1 MSKTKPS
8 QIRAMEKYQK
18 ENIKRYV
25 VKLNKKTDAGMIAYL
40 EGKQAQTAFKNGL
53 KAIMAIKNYG
63 IQYVKKHETFLR
75 IERFDTYAEL
85 QKRVREIEDDVDM
98 LFINQERRK

>member
-1 MSKTKPS
+1 MKTTEAQK
-8 QIRAMEKYQK
+8 RAIDKYQK
-18 ENIKRYV
+18 ANIRRYV
-25 VKLNKKTDAGMIAYL
+25 VKLNKNTDADMIAYL

-63 IQYVKKHETFLR
+63 IQYVKKHESFLR
-75 IERFDTYAEL
+75 IERFSTYEEL

>member
-1 MSKTKPS
+1 MMTSEAQK
-8 QIRAMEKYQK
+8 RAIDKYQK
-18 ENIKRYV
+18 ANIRRYV
-25 VKLNKKTDAGMIAYL
+25 VKLNKNTDGDMIAYL

-75 IERFDTYAEL
+75 IERFGTYAEL
-85 QKRVREIEDDVDM
+85 QKRVSEIEDDVDM

>member
-1 MSKTKPS
+1 MKTTEAQK
-8 QIRAMEKYQK
+8 RAIDKYQK
-18 ENIKRYV
+18 ANIRRYV
-25 VKLNKKTDAGMIAYL
+25 VKLNKNTDGDMIAYL

-63 IQYVKKHETFLR
+63 IQYVKKHESFLR

>member
-1 MSKTKPS
+1 MKTTNA
-8 QIRAMEKYQK
+8 QIRATMKYEK
-18 ENIKRYV
+18 ENIRRYV
-25 VKLNKKTDAGMIAYL
+25 VKLNKKTEGDMIAYL

-53 KAIMAIKNYG
+53 KSIMAIKNYG
-63 IQYVKKHETFLR
+63 IQYVKKHESFLR